1 MLVNMA
7 TKSSLNKFSFFAAIP
22 EESSSGRHTSLLKL
36 HSLMRRQMSD
46 LEVIETINHL
56 FRCNRCYESFRR
68 VRNSYLSKKQVRDQ

>member
-1 MLVNMA
+1 M
-7 TKSSLNKFSFFAAIP
+7 KSSSLNKFSFTVTLP
-22 EESSSGRHTSLLKL
+22 EEGSSGKHTSLLKL

-68 VRNSYLSKKQVRDQ
+68 VRMAYLSNNHVRNQ

>member
-1 MLVNMA
+1 
-7 TKSSLNKFSFFAAIP
+7 
-22 EESSSGRHTSLLKL
+22 
-36 HSLMRRQMSD
+36 MRRQMSD

>member
-1 MLVNMA
+1 VTL
-7 TKSSLNKFSFFAAIP
+7 P
-22 EESSSGRHTSLLKL
+22 EEGSSGKHASLLKL

-68 VRNSYLSKKQVRDQ
+68 VRMAYLSNKHVRNQ